1 MEMIPQIAYA
11 RQRMMKY
18 RRNHTV
24 AETAIRFGWSEKT
37 VKKWWSRWDGSPAS
51 LVNRSRRP
59 KRQPR
64 GTPPEILKRIRRVMK
79 KHSWQDVLLAYQQ
92 MRERWGYTGSYGGFK
107 RIVAK
112 LKGVKPKKKTVKKPN
127 AFPCAQYPGQKVQ
140 IDVKYVPSTCV
151 ADGRKY
157 YQFTAVDECTRWTF
171 REMYDEHSS
180 YSARDFLVKLIL
192 AAPFPIRLV
201 QTDNG
206 TEFTNALLVVKAK
219 HKTLFEEALEVMG
232 IEYHRIR
239 IATPQH
245 NGKVERQHRTDEM
258 RFYSRMRMYS
268 LADGRKQLAIYQRVS
283 NGYIKT
289 CLNLRSP
296 NAVLADYL
304 AVM

>member
-1 MEMIPQIAYA
+1 MGMIPQIAQM

-24 AETAIRFGWSEKT
+24 EETAIRFGWSEKT

-59 KRQPR
+59 KRHPR
-64 GTPPEILKRIRRVMK
+64 ETPPEILKRIRRVMK
-79 KHSWQDVLLAYQQ
+79 KYNWQDVLLSYQQ

-107 RIVAK
+107 RIVSK
-112 LKGVKPKKKTVKKPN
+112 LKGDKPKKKTVKKPK
-127 AFPCAQYPGQKVQ
+127 AFPRAQYPGQKVQ
-140 IDVKYVPSTCV
+140 IDVKYVPTECV

-171 REMYDEHSS
+171 REMYDEHST

-192 AAPFPIRLV
+192 AALFPIRLV

-219 HKTLFEEALEVMG
+219 HKTLFEEALEAMG
-232 IEYHRIR
+232 IEHHRIR

-268 LADGRKQLAIYQRVS
+268 LADGRKQLAIYQRAS
-283 NGYIKT
+283 NDHIKT